1 MNRVTEI
8 ITNELIGE
16 KYKLE
21 YDLEASINSKDTPID
36 NKVKKVIKLLNK
48 INEVSNAYTTFESY
62 INNNKINNNE

>member
-48 INEVSNAYTTFESY
+48 INEVSNSYTTFESY
-62 INNNKINNNE
+62 IKNNNNNT

>member
-8 ITNELIGE
+8 ITNELIGK

-21 YDLEASINSKDTPID
+21 YDLETFINSKDIPID
-36 NKVKKVIKLLNK
+36 DKVKKVIKLLNK

-62 INNNKINNNE
+62 IKNNNNNT